1 MGWAHV
7 ASVATVFMLGGVVVG
22 GNAPALLDNIGTV
35 NGVINLVS
43 FQRTFTH
50 ECPTVLGASHRA
62 FLQRR

>member
-7 ASVATVFMLGGVVVG
+7 ASVATVFILGGVVVG

-43 FQRTFTH
+43 FRRTFTY

-62 FLQRR
+62 PLQRR